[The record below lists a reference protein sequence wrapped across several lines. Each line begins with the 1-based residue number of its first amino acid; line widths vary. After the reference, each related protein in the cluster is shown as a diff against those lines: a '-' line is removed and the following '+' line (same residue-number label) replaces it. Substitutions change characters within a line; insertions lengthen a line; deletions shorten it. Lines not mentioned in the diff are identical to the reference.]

1 MSKQQPLYRVEFI
14 QGGQRYELYARE
26 LTQGS
31 LFGFIE
37 IADFVW
43 DTHTGLVVD
52 PSHEKLKDEFADVNR
67 TYIPMHA
74 VLRIDSVKKQG
85 QAKITEIDSK
95 VTTFP
100 GPIYTPT
107 NKS

>member
-1 MSKQQPLYRVEFI
+1 MSKQESLYRVEFL

-26 LTQGS
+26 VAQGN

-43 DTHTGLVVD
+43 NPHTSVVVD
-52 PSHEKLKDEFADVNR
+52 PSHEKLKDEFSNVNR

-85 QAKITEIDSK
+85 QAKITDFDSK
-95 VTTFP
+95 IATFP
-100 GPIYTPT
+100 SPIYTPT
-107 NKS
+107 NNN